1 MKVLKLSAAVL
12 SLLLSGQAMAQE
24 ESPLLKES
32 LKDVKQLEETAL
44 QEHRDGILTANFNV
58 GQATL
63 KGLGG
68 SAPEAQGLAFGFRLD
83 FWKTLGVGLET
94 QSMRVGRTQ
103 IAGGGPVT
111 AESGA
116 IYLLPEAHANIIRYG
131 MGPADL
137 NVAISVGSVLGSA
150 VGSESD
156 PLFFGGSFDL
166 SYQKKIGL
174 RLDLRNGA
182 SLGSLNTF
190 SLVGYY

>member
-1 MKVLKLSAAVL
+1 MKILKLSAALL
-12 SLLLSGQAMAQE
+12 SLLLAGQAMAQE
-24 ESPLLKES
+24 ESPVLTES
-32 LKDVKQLEETAL
+32 LKEAKHLEDLAV
-44 QEHRDGILTANFNV
+44 QEHQEGILTANFNV
-58 GQATL
+58 GQASL

-103 IAGGGPVT
+103 IVGGAPTV

-116 IYLLPEAHANIIRYG
+116 IYILPEAHGNIIRYG
-131 MGPADL
+131 IGPADL
-137 NVAISVGSVLGSA
+137 NVAISMGSVLGSS

-156 PLFFGGSFDL
+156 PIFFGGSFDL